1 MRPGRMVA
9 LTSVAVLCAASARAE
24 FRRVL
29 SEAEYMHSVA
39 GNMVVSAESAL
50 RIAKDWTLAGVLADG
65 TEVTGAWTW
74 DSGYF
79 CFNYRANRSRTY
91 CQVIYIDGK
100 RLRIVTDRGRGETIM
115 AQVK

>member
-1 MRPGRMVA
+1 MRPALLVA
-9 LTSVAVLCAASARAE
+9 LTSAAALCAASARAE

-29 SEAEYMHSVA
+29 NESDYMKSVA
-39 GNMVVSAESAL
+39 GNMVVSTESAL
-50 RIAKDWTLAGVLADG
+50 RIDRDWTLEGVLADG

-79 CFNYRANRSRTY
+79 CFNYRSNRSRTY
-91 CQVIYIDGK
+91 CQVIYIDGN
-100 RLRIVTDRGRGETIM
+100 RLMIVGDRGRGETIL